1 MLNVLG
7 ICCKIWRSLLS
18 FLQFFWLSNWKNSE
32 LSRVLNMR
40 PRQFNFYSCIL
51 KSIFF
56 PSLHLRA
63 LNRNFQFCTIFS
75 AYLPICWVS
84 QQLPCWRNQ
93 VSKSLCKNTN
103 FFIYAKCK
111 HNVHS
116 TIRGFS
122 LLYHWPF
129 LELSEVWNRLF
140 LHFSC
145 LKSFFLYLIALL
157 IP

>member
-1 MLNVLG
+1 MFLVFVA
-7 ICCKIWRSLLS
+7 KFEDLLS

-40 PRQFNFYSCIL
+40 PWQFNLYSVYFKGYFSWICTFVHFPE
-51 KSIFF
+51 IF
-56 PSLHLRA
+56 
-63 LNRNFQFCTIFS
+63 NFVQFS
-75 AYLPICWVS
+75 QHICQYAEFLS
-84 QQLPCWRNQ
+84 SYHAKEIKYQNL
-93 VSKSLCKNTN
+93 
-103 FFIYAKCK
+103 YAKIQIFLFMQNVCK

-122 LLYHWPF
+122 LLYNWPF
-129 LELSEVWNRLF
+129 LGLSEVWNRLF

-145 LKSFFLYLIALL
+145 LKLFFLYLIVLV